1 MKQKWTILL
10 FAISIFVCFLMSC
23 HKSKSSIA
31 ESKIIQ
37 IVDSGYNVTSTPRSS
52 TTTYTF
58 SYNSSGSLDKI
69 VQSSTD
75 ASGKLYS
82 DSNKFVYLP
91 GEIIDSSS
99 PSGYPIAET
108 LYINSAG
115 DIYRFILGGIDD
127 TLQYNGNEII
137 SNPVSTFFDSYIWSD
152 NNVAKIYSRV
162 SRSYDTGYNTYYTDR
177 VFETGDYFQIN
188 EFITY
193 GRSITHNKNLLRST
207 YYQSNKT
214 TDDITYTFDSKNR
227 INACILTEASG
238 YYYQKFTITYD
249 N

>member
-1 MKQKWTILL
+1 M
-10 FAISIFVCFLMSC
+10 
-23 HKSKSSIA
+23 
-31 ESKIIQ
+31 
-37 IVDSGYNVTSTPRSS
+37 
-52 TTTYTF
+52 
-58 SYNSSGSLDKI
+58 
-69 VQSSTD
+69 
-75 ASGKLYS
+75 
-82 DSNKFVYLP
+82 YLP

-108 LYINSAG
+108 LYVNSAG
-115 DIYRFILGGIDD
+115 YIYRFRLGGIDD
-127 TLQYNGNEII
+127 TLRYNGNEII
-137 SNPVSTFFDSYIWSD
+137 SNPASVFFDSYVWLE
-152 NNVAKIYSRV
+152 NNLNEMYST
-162 SRSYDTGYNTYYTDR
+162 SLHDTAYNTYYTDR
-177 VFETGDYFQIN
+177 VFMTGDYFQIK